1 MKKIPAVCLALTMLF
16 TTACG
21 VQQTPVT
28 GTATPTP
35 EPGTPEAAGFDVLT
49 PVEGTDYT
57 LSEHEITGAY
67 SYIDYSP
74 IMKCLDE
81 QAMKSGSHYVAYTV
95 SNGELTELERHTFS
109 QDYEFDGT
117 VRHLEFEWCEY
128 GEGVAITYLN
138 PYVATNNGFD
148 IYNNEFYSTSP
159 ERFMICFQRSDG
171 TFYPVTANLYTGEI
185 SDVLAGVAPEH
196 ICSADMSPDGKSMV
210 LGCRESTDAP
220 IIRWYYEPETGKL
233 TDITG
238 ITPEGPGAYCRPVG
252 DGIIGFF
259 SSEIPENAY
268 YELNRLWRT
277 DVNTGESEL
286 LCVSGADPHVE
297 FCYDRTFNRYMLVS
311 QDGTLVSIDIATGI
325 STPVSDASPYQ
336 VRYSPD
342 STKALLMFYDGTTV
356 TGLSVVEFEA
366 QTLSEYPV
374 PEDFAVS
381 ADNYSYPG
389 ISWLGSGVF
398 ALDNGADGTNDSL
411 RLWAYE
417 LQTPSEGN
425 PDKVWV
431 YPESS
436 AYSNAELGIS
446 IDFPESWVGHLAL
459 LENYGAEPSV
469 TVCCRELLEAESV
482 PEYSIIFAVL
492 SADRNNSAA
501 LRRFDDPECF
511 TLLGERGDLV
521 YYYSNAYGR
530 IKGAELWYKDV
541 WAANEPLLT
550 DMAEQFDTL
559 MSNVEILSAVP
570 SVDAADYGFTQIG
583 LELPDFASLELEAL
597 GAYYLNSDGAYS
609 EGAIDELTRR
619 FVSEPDAVLD
629 YLLALGST
637 PAPHSPGETA
647 AEHIATAL
655 ALHASWD
662 GGELGKSFPA
672 ALASVSARA
681 DTQKLVAL
689 MEDAQASVQS
699 GFLAG

>member
-28 GTATPTP
+28 GTATPAP
-35 EPGTPEAAGFDVLT
+35 EPSTPEAAGFDVLT
-49 PVEGTDYT
+49 PVEGEDYT
-57 LSEHEITGAY
+57 LSEHEITDAY
-67 SYIDYSP
+67 TLITEG
-74 IMKCLDE
+74 IVMKCLDE
-81 QAMKSGSHYVAYTV
+81 QAMNRGTHYAAYTV
-95 SNGELTELERHTFS
+95 ENGELVELERHTIS
-109 QDYEFDGT
+109 RDYELNGVTYPLD
-117 VRHLEFEWCEY
+117 FEWCMND
-128 GEGVAITYLN
+128 GQLIL
-138 PYVATNNGFD
+138 PYVGAKCYP
-148 IYNNEFYSTSP
+148 ILKYRYRAAP
-159 ERFMICFQRSDG
+159 EREFVMLTHNDINSRYPVMLNLLTGEVTDVLSGIELDNIQTVEVSPSGNHLLLMCSSEVGYEDATVWHYDIAEKSLNDITDISPHKSGG
-171 TFYPVTANLYTGEI
+171 TFV
-185 SDVLAGVAPEH
+185 SDNI
-196 ICSADMSPDGKSMV
+196 ICT
-210 LGCRESTDAP
+210 CE
-220 IIRWYYEPETGKL
+220 
-233 TDITG
+233 
-238 ITPEGPGAYCRPVG
+238 
-252 DGIIGFF
+252 DGIIRRCDLETGELEELYNANT
-259 SSEIPENAY
+259 SGENAQM
-268 YELNRLWRT
+268 LGSSMT
-277 DVNTGESEL
+277 AG
-286 LCVSGADPHVE
+286 
-297 FCYDRTFNRYMLVS
+297 RYVLF
-311 QDGTLVSIDIATGI
+311 
-325 STPVSDASPYQ
+325 
-336 VRYSPD
+336 YSPGRLFAVD
-342 STKALLMFYDGTTV
+342 VIDGAVLDIGAVQSEPYSVTYSIFDDKALLMFYDGTTV
-356 TGLSVVEFEA
+356 TGLSVVDFEA
-366 QTLSEYPV
+366 QTVAEYPV

-381 ADNYSYPG
+381 GSYPG
-389 ISWLGSGVF
+389 ISWLGSETF
-398 ALDNGADGTNDSL
+398 SLDNGADGTDDPL

-417 LQTPSEGN
+417 LQAPSEES
-425 PDKVWV
+425 PDEVWV

-541 WAANEPLLT
+541 WDANKPLLT

-570 SVDAADYGFTQIG
+570 SVDAADYGFNQIG
-583 LELPDFASLELEAL
+583 PELPDFASLGLEAL

-629 YLLALGST
+629 YLLALGRT
-637 PAPHSPGETA
+637 PAPRSPGETA

-655 ALHASWD
+655 ALHAAWD
-662 GGELGKSFPA
+662 SGELSEGFPA

-699 GFLAG
+699 GFQAG

>member
-1 MKKIPAVCLALTMLF
+1 MKRFYTITCLIICMVMLF
-16 TTACG
+16 ALTACG
-21 VQQTPVT
+21 VTTTPVT
-28 GTATPTP
+28 ETTAPTP

-49 PVEGTDYT
+49 PVEGEDYT
-57 LSEHEITGAY
+57 LSEHEISGAY
-67 SYIDYSP
+67 TLITEG
-74 IMKCLDE
+74 IVMKCLDE
-81 QAMKSGSHYVAYTV
+81 QAMNRGTHYAAYTV
-95 SNGELTELERHTFS
+95 ENGELVELERHTVS
-109 QDYEFDGT
+109 QDYELNGVTYPLD
-117 VRHLEFEWCEY
+117 FEWCM
-128 GEGVAITYLN
+128 N
-138 PYVATNNGFD
+138 
-148 IYNNEFYSTSP
+148 
-159 ERFMICFQRSDG
+159 DG
-171 TFYPVTANLYTGEI
+171 KLILPYTGENYPI
-185 SDVLAGVAPEH
+185 AEYRYRAAPERVFVPLYRKDINSLYPVMLNLLTGEVTDVLSGVELENIQNINVSPSGNH
-196 ICSADMSPDGKSMV
+196 LLLMCSS
-210 LGCRESTDAP
+210 DALCEDVTVWHYD
-220 IIRWYYEPETGKL
+220 IAEKTL
-233 TDITG
+233 TDITDISPHKTG
-238 ITPEGPGAYCRPVG
+238 GTFVSDNIICVCE
-252 DGIIGFF
+252 DGIIRRCNL
-259 SSEIPENAY
+259 E
-268 YELNRLWRT
+268 
-277 DVNTGESEL
+277 TGELEEL
-286 LCVSGADPHVE
+286 YNANTSGENVRMFDSSMTAG
-297 FCYDRTFNRYMLVS
+297 RYVLF
-311 QDGTLVSIDIATGI
+311 
-325 STPVSDASPYQ
+325 
-336 VRYSPD
+336 YSPGRLFAVD
-342 STKALLMFYDGTTV
+342 VIDGAVLDIGAVQSEPYSVCYSIYEDKALLMFYDGTTV
-356 TGLSVVEFEA
+356 TGLSVVDFEA

-374 PEDFAVS
+374 PKDFAVS
-381 ADNYSYPG
+381 GSYPG
-389 ISWLGSGVF
+389 ISWLSSGVF
-398 ALDNGADGTNDSL
+398 ALDNGADGTDDPL

-417 LQTPSEGN
+417 LQTPSGES
-425 PDKVWV
+425 PDEVWV

-469 TVCCRELLEAESV
+469 TVCCRELLEVESV

-541 WAANEPLLT
+541 WDANKPLLT

-583 LELPDFASLELEAL
+583 PDLPDFASLELEAL

-629 YLLALGST
+629 YLLALGNT

-662 GGELGKSFPA
+662 GGELGEGFPA
-672 ALASVSARA
+672 ALASVSTRA
-681 DTQKLVAL
+681 DAQKLVSL
-689 MEDAQASVQS
+689 MADTQASVQS
-699 GFLAG
+699 GFQAG

>member
-1 MKKIPAVCLALTMLF
+1 MKKIPAVFLALTMLF

-67 SYIDYSP
+67 TLITEG
-74 IMKCLDE
+74 IVMKCLDE
-81 QAMKSGSHYVAYTV
+81 QAMNRGTHYAAYTV
-95 SNGELTELERHTFS
+95 ENGELVELERHTVS
-109 QDYEFDGT
+109 QDYELNGVTYPLD
-117 VRHLEFEWCEY
+117 FEWCM
-128 GEGVAITYLN
+128 N
-138 PYVATNNGFD
+138 
-148 IYNNEFYSTSP
+148 
-159 ERFMICFQRSDG
+159 DG
-171 TFYPVTANLYTGEI
+171 KLILPYTGENYPI
-185 SDVLAGVAPEH
+185 AEYRYRAAPERVFVPLYRKDINSLYPVMLNLLTGEVTDVLSGVELENIQNINVSPSGNH
-196 ICSADMSPDGKSMV
+196 LLLMCSS
-210 LGCRESTDAP
+210 DALCEDVTVWHYD
-220 IIRWYYEPETGKL
+220 IAEKTL
-233 TDITG
+233 TDITDISPHKTG
-238 ITPEGPGAYCRPVG
+238 GTFVSDNIICVCE
-252 DGIIGFF
+252 DGIIRRCNL
-259 SSEIPENAY
+259 E
-268 YELNRLWRT
+268 
-277 DVNTGESEL
+277 TGELEEL
-286 LCVSGADPHVE
+286 YNANTSGENVRMFDSSMTAG
-297 FCYDRTFNRYMLVS
+297 RYVLF
-311 QDGTLVSIDIATGI
+311 
-325 STPVSDASPYQ
+325 
-336 VRYSPD
+336 YSPGRLFAVD
-342 STKALLMFYDGTTV
+342 VIDGAVLDIGAVQSEPYSVCYSIYEDKALLMFYDGETV
-356 TGLSVVEFEA
+356 TGLSVVDFEA
-366 QTLSEYPV
+366 QTVAEYPV
-374 PEDFAVS
+374 PENFAAS
-381 ADNYSYPG
+381 GSYPG
-389 ISWLGSGVF
+389 INWLSSETF
-398 ALDNGADGTNDSL
+398 SLDNGANGVDDPL

-417 LQTPSEGN
+417 LQAPSEGN
-425 PDKVWV
+425 PDEVWV

-511 TLLGERGDLV
+511 TFLGERGDLV

-530 IKGAELWYKDV
+530 IKGAEIWYKDV
-541 WAANEPLLT
+541 WEANEPLLT

-583 LELPDFASLELEAL
+583 PELPDFASLGLEAL

-609 EGAIDELTRR
+609 EGAIDELMRR
-619 FVSEPDAVLD
+619 FVSDPDGVLS

-637 PAPHSPGETA
+637 PAPHFPDETA
-647 AEHIATAL
+647 AEHIATAI
-655 ALHASWD
+655 ALHAAWD
-662 GGELGKSFPA
+662 GGELGEDFPA

-699 GFLAG
+699 GFQAG

>member
-1 MKKIPAVCLALTMLF
+1 MKKVPAVFLALTMLF
-16 TTACG
+16 TAACG

-49 PVEGTDYT
+49 PVEGEDYT
-57 LSEHEITGAY
+57 LSEHEISDAH
-67 SYIDYSP
+67 SYIYYSP

-81 QAMKSGSHYVAYTV
+81 YAMNSGSTYAAYTV
-95 SNGELTELERHTFS
+95 SNGELIELERHTFS

-117 VRHLEFEWCEY
+117 VRHIEFEWCEY

-138 PYVATNNGFD
+138 PYVATNSGFD

-171 TFYPVTANLYTGEI
+171 TFYPVIANLYTGEI

-196 ICSADMSPDGKSMV
+196 ICFADMSPDGKSMV
-210 LGCRESTDAP
+210 LGCRESTDVP
-220 IIRWYYEPETGKL
+220 IICWYYELETGKL
-233 TDITG
+233 TDITD
-238 ITPEGPGAYCRPVG
+238 ITPKGPDAYCKPVG

-259 SSEIPENAY
+259 SREIPGNAY
-268 YELNRLWRT
+268 YELNSLWRT
-277 DVNTGESEL
+277 DVSAGESEL

-325 STPVSDASPYQ
+325 STPISDASPYQ

-356 TGLSVVEFEA
+356 TGLSVVDFEA

-374 PEDFAVS
+374 PENFAAS
-381 ADNYSYPG
+381 GSYPG
-389 ISWLGSGVF
+389 INWLSSETF
-398 ALDNGADGTNDSL
+398 SLDNGANGVDDPL

-417 LQTPSEGN
+417 LQAPSEGN
-425 PDKVWV
+425 PDEVWV

-541 WAANEPLLT
+541 WEANEPLLT

-583 LELPDFASLELEAL
+583 SELPDFASLGLEAL

-609 EGAIDELTRR
+609 EGAIDELVRR
-619 FVSEPDAVLD
+619 FVSDPDGVLS

-637 PAPHSPGETA
+637 PAPHFPDETA
-647 AEHIATAL
+647 AEHIATAI
-655 ALHASWD
+655 ALHAAWD
-662 GGELGKSFPA
+662 GGELGEDFPA

-699 GFLAG
+699 GFQAG

>member
-1 MKKIPAVCLALTMLF
+1 MKKIPAVFLALTMLF

-49 PVEGTDYT
+49 PDEGEDYT
-57 LSEHEITGAY
+57 LSEHEISDAY
-67 SYIDYSP
+67 TLITEG
-74 IMKCLDE
+74 IVMKCIDD
-81 QAMKSGSHYVAYTV
+81 QAMNRGTHYAAYTV
-95 SNGELTELERHTFS
+95 ENGELVELERHTVS
-109 QDYEFDGT
+109 QDYELNGVTYPLD
-117 VRHLEFEWCEY
+117 FEWCM
-128 GEGVAITYLN
+128 N
-138 PYVATNNGFD
+138 
-148 IYNNEFYSTSP
+148 
-159 ERFMICFQRSDG
+159 DG
-171 TFYPVTANLYTGEI
+171 KLILPYTGENYPI
-185 SDVLAGVAPEH
+185 AEYRYRAAPERVFVPLYRKDINSLYPVMLNLLTGEVTDVLSGVELENIQNINVSPSGNH
-196 ICSADMSPDGKSMV
+196 LLLMCSS
-210 LGCRESTDAP
+210 DALCEDVTVWHYD
-220 IIRWYYEPETGKL
+220 IAEKTL
-233 TDITG
+233 TDITDISPHKTG
-238 ITPEGPGAYCRPVG
+238 GTFVSDNIICVCE
-252 DGIIGFF
+252 DGIIRRCNL
-259 SSEIPENAY
+259 E
-268 YELNRLWRT
+268 
-277 DVNTGESEL
+277 TGELEEL
-286 LCVSGADPHVE
+286 YNANTSGENVRMFDSSMTAG
-297 FCYDRTFNRYMLVS
+297 RYVLF
-311 QDGTLVSIDIATGI
+311 
-325 STPVSDASPYQ
+325 
-336 VRYSPD
+336 YSPGRLFAVD
-342 STKALLMFYDGTTV
+342 VIDGAVLDIGAVQSEPYSVCYSIYEDKALLMFYDGTTV
-356 TGLSVVEFEA
+356 TGLSVVDFEA

-374 PEDFAVS
+374 PENFAAS
-381 ADNYSYPG
+381 GSYPG
-389 ISWLGSGVF
+389 INWLSSETF
-398 ALDNGADGTNDSL
+398 SLDNGANGVDDPL

-417 LQTPSEGN
+417 LQAPSEGN
-425 PDKVWV
+425 PDEVWV

-501 LRRFDDPECF
+501 LRRFDDPESF

-521 YYYSNAYGR
+521 YYYSNANGR

-541 WAANEPLLT
+541 WEANEPLLT

-583 LELPDFASLELEAL
+583 SDLPDFASLELEAL
-597 GAYYLNSDGAYS
+597 GAYYLNSDGAHS

-629 YLLALGST
+629 YLLALGRT
-637 PAPHSPGETA
+637 PAPHFPEESA

-655 ALHASWD
+655 ALYAAWD
-662 GGELGKSFPA
+662 GGELGESFPA

-689 MEDAQASVQS
+689 MEDAQASVQI
-699 GFLAG
+699 GFQAG

>member
-1 MKKIPAVCLALTMLF
+1 MKKMPAVCLALTMLF

-35 EPGTPEAAGFDVLT
+35 EPGTHEAAGFDVLT
-49 PVEGTDYT
+49 PDEGEDYT

-67 SYIDYSP
+67 TLITEG
-74 IMKCLDE
+74 IVMKCLDE
-81 QAMKSGSHYVAYTV
+81 QAMNRGTHYAAYTV
-95 SNGELTELERHTFS
+95 ENGELVELERHTVS
-109 QDYEFDGT
+109 QDYELNGVT
-117 VRHLEFEWCEY
+117 YPLGFEWCM
-128 GEGVAITYLN
+128 N
-138 PYVATNNGFD
+138 
-148 IYNNEFYSTSP
+148 
-159 ERFMICFQRSDG
+159 DG
-171 TFYPVTANLYTGEI
+171 QLILPYTGENYPI
-185 SDVLAGVAPEH
+185 AEYRYRAAPERVFVPLYRKDINSLYPVMLNLLTGEVTDVLSGVELENIQNINVSPSGNH
-196 ICSADMSPDGKSMV
+196 LLLMCSS
-210 LGCRESTDAP
+210 DALCEDVTVWHYD
-220 IIRWYYEPETGKL
+220 IAEKML
-233 TDITG
+233 TDITDISPHKMG
-238 ITPEGPGAYCRPVG
+238 GTFVSDNIICVCE
-252 DGIIGFF
+252 DGIIRRCNL
-259 SSEIPENAY
+259 E
-268 YELNRLWRT
+268 
-277 DVNTGESEL
+277 TGELEEL
-286 LCVSGADPHVE
+286 YNANTSGENVRMFDSSMTAG
-297 FCYDRTFNRYMLVS
+297 RYVLF
-311 QDGTLVSIDIATGI
+311 
-325 STPVSDASPYQ
+325 
-336 VRYSPD
+336 YSPGRLFAVD
-342 STKALLMFYDGTTV
+342 VIDGAVLDIGAVQSEPYSVCYSIYEDKALLMFYDGTTV
-356 TGLSVVEFEA
+356 TGLSVVDFEA

-381 ADNYSYPG
+381 AGNYSYPG

-398 ALDNGADGTNDSL
+398 ALDNGADGTDDPL

-417 LQTPSEGN
+417 LQAPSGES
-425 PDKVWV
+425 PDEVWV

-511 TLLGERGDLV
+511 TLLGERGGLV
-521 YYYSNAYGR
+521 YYYSNANGR
-530 IKGAELWYKDV
+530 IKGAEIWYKDV
-541 WAANEPLLT
+541 WEANEPLLT

-583 LELPDFASLELEAL
+583 PELPDFASLGLEAL

-609 EGAIDELTRR
+609 EGAIDELMRR
-619 FVSEPDAVLD
+619 FVSDPDGVLS

-637 PAPHSPGETA
+637 PAPHFPNETA
-647 AEHIATAL
+647 AEHIATAI
-655 ALHASWD
+655 ALHAAWD
-662 GGELGKSFPA
+662 GGELGEDFPA

-699 GFLAG
+699 GFQAG

>member
-1 MKKIPAVCLALTMLF
+1 MKKIPAVFLALTMLF

-35 EPGTPEAAGFDVLT
+35 APGTPEAAGFDVLT
-49 PVEGTDYT
+49 PVEGEDYT
-57 LSEHEITGAY
+57 LSEHEISDAY
-67 SYIDYSP
+67 TLITEG
-74 IMKCLDE
+74 IVMKCLDE
-81 QAMKSGSHYVAYTV
+81 QAMNRGTHYAAYTV
-95 SNGELTELERHTFS
+95 ENGELVELERHTVS
-109 QDYEFDGT
+109 QDYELNGVTYPLD
-117 VRHLEFEWCEY
+117 FEWCM
-128 GEGVAITYLN
+128 N
-138 PYVATNNGFD
+138 
-148 IYNNEFYSTSP
+148 
-159 ERFMICFQRSDG
+159 DG
-171 TFYPVTANLYTGEI
+171 KLILPYTGENYPI
-185 SDVLAGVAPEH
+185 AEYRYRAAPERVFVPLYRKDINSLYPVMLNLLTGEVTDVLSGVELENIQNINVSPSGNH
-196 ICSADMSPDGKSMV
+196 LLLMCSS
-210 LGCRESTDAP
+210 DALCEDVTVWHYD
-220 IIRWYYEPETGKL
+220 IAEKTL
-233 TDITG
+233 TDITDISPHKMG
-238 ITPEGPGAYCRPVG
+238 GTFVSDNIICVCE
-252 DGIIGFF
+252 DGIIRRCNL
-259 SSEIPENAY
+259 E
-268 YELNRLWRT
+268 
-277 DVNTGESEL
+277 TGELEEL
-286 LCVSGADPHVE
+286 YNANTSGENVRMFGSSMTAG
-297 FCYDRTFNRYMLVS
+297 RYVLF
-311 QDGTLVSIDIATGI
+311 
-325 STPVSDASPYQ
+325 
-336 VRYSPD
+336 YSPGRLFAVD
-342 STKALLMFYDGTTV
+342 VIDGAVLDIGAVQSEPYSVCYSIYEDKALLMFYDGTTV
-356 TGLSVVEFEA
+356 TGLSVVDFEA

-381 ADNYSYPG
+381 AGNYSYPG

-398 ALDNGADGTNDSL
+398 ALDNGADGTDDPL

-417 LQTPSEGN
+417 LQTPSGES
-425 PDKVWV
+425 PDEVLV

-436 AYSNAELGIS
+436 AYSNVELGIS

-459 LENYGAEPSV
+459 LESYGAEPSV

-511 TLLGERGDLV
+511 TFLGERGDLV

-541 WAANEPLLT
+541 WEANEPLLT

-583 LELPDFASLELEAL
+583 SELPDFASLGLEAL

-619 FVSEPDAVLD
+619 FVSDPDGVLD

-637 PAPHSPGETA
+637 PAPHFPDETA

-655 ALHASWD
+655 ALHAAWD
-662 GGELGKSFPA
+662 SGELSEGFPA

-699 GFLAG
+699 GFQAG

>member
-57 LSEHEITGAY
+57 LSEHEISGAY
-67 SYIDYSP
+67 TLITEG
-74 IMKCLDE
+74 IVMKCLDE
-81 QAMKSGSHYVAYTV
+81 QAMNRGTHYAAYTV
-95 SNGELTELERHTFS
+95 ENGELVELERHTVS
-109 QDYEFDGT
+109 QDYELNGVTYPLD
-117 VRHLEFEWCEY
+117 FEWCMNDRQL
-128 GEGVAITYLN
+128 IL
-138 PYVATNNGFD
+138 P
-148 IYNNEFYSTSP
+148 
-159 ERFMICFQRSDG
+159 
-171 TFYPVTANLYTGEI
+171 YTGENYCPI
-185 SDVLAGVAPEH
+185 AEYRYRAAPERVFVPLYRKDINSLYPVMLNLLTGEVTDVLSGVELENIQNINVSPSGNH
-196 ICSADMSPDGKSMV
+196 LLLMCSS
-210 LGCRESTDAP
+210 DALCEDVTVWHYD
-220 IIRWYYEPETGKL
+220 IAEKTL
-233 TDITG
+233 TDITDISPHKMG
-238 ITPEGPGAYCRPVG
+238 GTFVSDNIICACE
-252 DGIIGFF
+252 DGIIRRCNL
-259 SSEIPENAY
+259 E
-268 YELNRLWRT
+268 
-277 DVNTGESEL
+277 TGELEEL
-286 LCVSGADPHVE
+286 YNANTSGENVRMFGSSMTAG
-297 FCYDRTFNRYMLVS
+297 RYVLF
-311 QDGTLVSIDIATGI
+311 
-325 STPVSDASPYQ
+325 
-336 VRYSPD
+336 YSPGRLFAVD
-342 STKALLMFYDGTTV
+342 VIDGDVLDIGAVQSEPYSVCYSIYEDKALLMFYDGTTV
-356 TGLSVVEFEA
+356 TGLSVVDFEA

-381 ADNYSYPG
+381 AGNYSYPG

-398 ALDNGADGTNDSL
+398 ALDNGADGTDDPL

-417 LQTPSEGN
+417 LQTPSGES
-425 PDKVWV
+425 PDEVLV

-469 TVCCRELLEAESV
+469 TVCCRELLEAEGV

-521 YYYSNAYGR
+521 YYYSNANGR

-541 WAANEPLLT
+541 WEANKPLLT
-550 DMAEQFDTL
+550 DMAEQYGTL
-559 MSNVEILSAVP
+559 MNNVEILSAAP

-583 LELPDFASLELEAL
+583 PDLPDFASLELEAL

-637 PAPHSPGETA
+637 PAPHFPEESA
-647 AEHIATAL
+647 AGYIAAAV
-655 ALHASWD
+655 ALHAAYD
-662 GGELGKSFPA
+662 GGELGEGFPA

-699 GFLAG
+699 GFQAG

>member
-1 MKKIPAVCLALTMLF
+1 MKKIPAVFLALTMLF

-49 PVEGTDYT
+49 PDEGEDYT
-57 LSEHEITGAY
+57 LSEHEISDAY
-67 SYIDYSP
+67 TLITEG
-74 IMKCLDE
+74 IVMKCLDE
-81 QAMKSGSHYVAYTV
+81 QAMNRGTHYAAYTV
-95 SNGELTELERHTFS
+95 ENGELVELERHTVS
-109 QDYEFDGT
+109 RDYELNGVTYPLD
-117 VRHLEFEWCEY
+117 FEWCMNDRQL
-128 GEGVAITYLN
+128 IL
-138 PYVATNNGFD
+138 P
-148 IYNNEFYSTSP
+148 
-159 ERFMICFQRSDG
+159 
-171 TFYPVTANLYTGEI
+171 YTGENYYPI
-185 SDVLAGVAPEH
+185 AEYRYRAAPERVFVPLYRKDINSLYPVMLNLLTGEVTDVLSGVELENIQNINVSPSGNH
-196 ICSADMSPDGKSMV
+196 LLLMCSS
-210 LGCRESTDAP
+210 DALCEDVTVWHYD
-220 IIRWYYEPETGKL
+220 IAEKTL
-233 TDITG
+233 TDITDISPHKMSG
-238 ITPEGPGAYCRPVG
+238 TFVSDNIICICE
-252 DGIIGFF
+252 DGIIRRCNL
-259 SSEIPENAY
+259 E
-268 YELNRLWRT
+268 
-277 DVNTGESEL
+277 TGELEEL
-286 LCVSGADPHVE
+286 YNANASGENVRMFGSSMTAG
-297 FCYDRTFNRYMLVS
+297 RYVLF
-311 QDGTLVSIDIATGI
+311 
-325 STPVSDASPYQ
+325 
-336 VRYSPD
+336 YSPGRLFAVD
-342 STKALLMFYDGTTV
+342 VIDGDVLDIGAVQSEPYSVCYSIYDDKALLMFYDGTTV
-356 TGLSVVEFEA
+356 TGLSVVDFEA
-366 QTLSEYPV
+366 QTVAEYPV
-374 PEDFAVS
+374 PENFAAS
-381 ADNYSYPG
+381 GSYPG
-389 ISWLGSGVF
+389 INWLSSEIF
-398 ALDNGADGTNDSL
+398 SLDNGANGVDDPL

-417 LQTPSEGN
+417 LQAPSEGN
-425 PDKVWV
+425 PDEVWV

-511 TLLGERGDLV
+511 TFLGERGDLV

-541 WAANEPLLT
+541 WDANKPLLT
-550 DMAEQFDTL
+550 DMAEQYGTL
-559 MSNVEILSAVP
+559 MNNVEILSAAP

-583 LELPDFASLELEAL
+583 PDLPDFASLELEAL

-619 FVSEPDAVLD
+619 FVSEPDGFLD
-629 YLLALGST
+629 YLLALGRT

-662 GGELGKSFPA
+662 GGELGESFPA

>member
-57 LSEHEITGAY
+57 LSEHEISGAY
-67 SYIDYSP
+67 TLITEG
-74 IMKCLDE
+74 IVMKCLDE
-81 QAMKSGSHYVAYTV
+81 QAMNRGTHYAAYTV
-95 SNGELTELERHTFS
+95 ENGELVELERHTVS
-109 QDYEFDGT
+109 QDYELNGVTYPLD
-117 VRHLEFEWCEY
+117 FEWCMNDRQL
-128 GEGVAITYLN
+128 IL
-138 PYVATNNGFD
+138 P
-148 IYNNEFYSTSP
+148 
-159 ERFMICFQRSDG
+159 
-171 TFYPVTANLYTGEI
+171 YTGENYCPI
-185 SDVLAGVAPEH
+185 AEYRYRAAPERVFVPLYRKDINSLYPVMLNLLTGEVTDVLSGVELENIHNINVSPSGNH
-196 ICSADMSPDGKSMV
+196 LLLMCSS
-210 LGCRESTDAP
+210 DALCEDVTVWHYD
-220 IIRWYYEPETGKL
+220 IAEKTL
-233 TDITG
+233 TDITDISPHKIG
-238 ITPEGPGAYCRPVG
+238 GTFVSDNIICVCE
-252 DGIIGFF
+252 DGIIRRCNL
-259 SSEIPENAY
+259 E
-268 YELNRLWRT
+268 
-277 DVNTGESEL
+277 TGELEEL
-286 LCVSGADPHVE
+286 YNANTSGENVRMFGSSMTAG
-297 FCYDRTFNRYMLVS
+297 RYVLF
-311 QDGTLVSIDIATGI
+311 
-325 STPVSDASPYQ
+325 
-336 VRYSPD
+336 YSPGRLFAVD
-342 STKALLMFYDGTTV
+342 VIDGAVLDIGAVQSEPYSVCYSIYEDKALLMFYDGTTV
-356 TGLSVVEFEA
+356 TGLSVVDFEA

-381 ADNYSYPG
+381 AGNYSYPG

-398 ALDNGADGTNDSL
+398 ALDNGADGTDDPL

-417 LQTPSEGN
+417 LQTPSGES
-425 PDKVWV
+425 PDEIWV

-521 YYYSNAYGR
+521 YYYSNANGR

-541 WAANEPLLT
+541 WEANKPLLT
-550 DMAEQFDTL
+550 DMAEQYGTL
-559 MSNVEILSAVP
+559 MNNVEILSAAP

-583 LELPDFASLELEAL
+583 PDQPDFASLELEAL

-629 YLLALGST
+629 YLLALGNT

-655 ALHASWD
+655 ALHAAWD
-662 GGELGKSFPA
+662 SGELGEGLPA

-699 GFLAG
+699 GFQAG

>member
-49 PVEGTDYT
+49 PVEGEDYT
-57 LSEHEITGAY
+57 LSEHEISGAY
-67 SYIDYSP
+67 TLITEG
-74 IMKCLDE
+74 IVMKCLDE
-81 QAMKSGSHYVAYTV
+81 QAMNRGTHYAAYTV
-95 SNGELTELERHTFS
+95 ENGELVELERHTVS
-109 QDYEFDGT
+109 QDYELNGVTYPLD
-117 VRHLEFEWCEY
+117 FEWCM
-128 GEGVAITYLN
+128 N
-138 PYVATNNGFD
+138 
-148 IYNNEFYSTSP
+148 
-159 ERFMICFQRSDG
+159 DG
-171 TFYPVTANLYTGEI
+171 KLILPYTGENYPI
-185 SDVLAGVAPEH
+185 AEYRYRAAPERVFVPLYRKDINSLYPVMLNLLTGEVTDVLSGVELENIQNINVSPSGNH
-196 ICSADMSPDGKSMV
+196 LLLMCSS
-210 LGCRESTDAP
+210 DALCEDVTVWHYD
-220 IIRWYYEPETGKL
+220 IAEKTL
-233 TDITG
+233 TDITDISPHKTG
-238 ITPEGPGAYCRPVG
+238 GTFVSDNIICVCE
-252 DGIIGFF
+252 DGIIRRCNL
-259 SSEIPENAY
+259 E
-268 YELNRLWRT
+268 
-277 DVNTGESEL
+277 TGELEEL
-286 LCVSGADPHVE
+286 YNANTSGENVRMFDSSMTAG
-297 FCYDRTFNRYMLVS
+297 RYVLF
-311 QDGTLVSIDIATGI
+311 
-325 STPVSDASPYQ
+325 
-336 VRYSPD
+336 YSPGRLFAVD
-342 STKALLMFYDGTTV
+342 VIDGAVLDIGAVQSEPYSVCYSIYEDKALLMFYDGTTV
-356 TGLSVVEFEA
+356 TGLSVVDFEA

-374 PEDFAVS
+374 PKDFAVS
-381 ADNYSYPG
+381 GSYPG
-389 ISWLGSGVF
+389 ISWLSSGVF
-398 ALDNGADGTNDSL
+398 ALDNGADGTDDPL

-417 LQTPSEGN
+417 LQTPSGES
-425 PDKVWV
+425 PDEVWV

-469 TVCCRELLEAESV
+469 TVCCRELLEVESV

-541 WAANEPLLT
+541 WDANKPLLT

-583 LELPDFASLELEAL
+583 PDLPDFASLELEAL

-629 YLLALGST
+629 YLLALGNT

>member
-49 PVEGTDYT
+49 PVEGEDYT
-57 LSEHEITGAY
+57 LSEHEISDAY
-67 SYIDYSP
+67 TLITEG
-74 IMKCLDE
+74 IVMKCLDE
-81 QAMKSGSHYVAYTV
+81 QAMNRGTHYAAYTV
-95 SNGELTELERHTFS
+95 ENGQLVELERHTVS
-109 QDYEFDGT
+109 QNYELNGVAYPLD
-117 VRHLEFEWCEY
+117 FEWCMND
-128 GEGVAITYLN
+128 GQLIL
-138 PYVATNNGFD
+138 PYVGAECYP
-148 IYNNEFYSTSP
+148 ILKYRYRAAP
-159 ERFMICFQRSDG
+159 EREFVMLTRNDINSRYPVMLNLLTGEVTDVLSGIELDNIQTVEVSPSGNHLLLMCSSEVGYEDATVWHYDIAEKSLNDITDISPHKSGG
-171 TFYPVTANLYTGEI
+171 TFV
-185 SDVLAGVAPEH
+185 SDNI
-196 ICSADMSPDGKSMV
+196 ICT
-210 LGCRESTDAP
+210 CE
-220 IIRWYYEPETGKL
+220 
-233 TDITG
+233 
-238 ITPEGPGAYCRPVG
+238 
-252 DGIIGFF
+252 DGIIRRCDLETGELEELYNANT
-259 SSEIPENAY
+259 SGENAQM
-268 YELNRLWRT
+268 LGSSMT
-277 DVNTGESEL
+277 AG
-286 LCVSGADPHVE
+286 
-297 FCYDRTFNRYMLVS
+297 RYVLF
-311 QDGTLVSIDIATGI
+311 
-325 STPVSDASPYQ
+325 
-336 VRYSPD
+336 YSPGRLFAVD
-342 STKALLMFYDGTTV
+342 VIDGAVLDIGAVQSEPYSVTYSIFDDKALLMFYDGTTV
-356 TGLSVVEFEA
+356 TGLSVVDFEA
-366 QTLSEYPV
+366 QTVAEYPV
-374 PEDFAVS
+374 PENFAAS
-381 ADNYSYPG
+381 GSYPG
-389 ISWLGSGVF
+389 INWLSSEIF
-398 ALDNGADGTNDSL
+398 SLDNGANGVDDPL

-417 LQTPSEGN
+417 LQAPSEGN
-425 PDKVWV
+425 PDEVWV

-482 PEYSIIFAVL
+482 PEYSIIFSVL

-511 TLLGERGDLV
+511 TFLGERGDLV

-541 WAANEPLLT
+541 WDANKPLLT

-583 LELPDFASLELEAL
+583 SELPDFASLGLEAL

-619 FVSEPDAVLD
+619 FVSEPDGFLD

-637 PAPHSPGETA
+637 PAPHFPDETA

-655 ALHASWD
+655 ALHAAWD
-662 GGELGKSFPA
+662 SGELSEGFPA

-699 GFLAG
+699 GFQAG

>member
-57 LSEHEITGAY
+57 LSEHEISDAY
-67 SYIDYSP
+67 TLITEG
-74 IMKCLDE
+74 IVMKCLDV
-81 QAMKSGSHYVAYTV
+81 QAMNRGTHYAAYTV
-95 SNGELTELERHTFS
+95 ENGELVELERHTVS
-109 QDYEFDGT
+109 QDYELNGVT
-117 VRHLEFEWCEY
+117 YPLGFEWCM
-128 GEGVAITYLN
+128 N
-138 PYVATNNGFD
+138 
-148 IYNNEFYSTSP
+148 
-159 ERFMICFQRSDG
+159 DG
-171 TFYPVTANLYTGEI
+171 QLILPYTGENYPI
-185 SDVLAGVAPEH
+185 AEYRYRAAPERVFVPLYRKDINSLYPVMLNLLTGEVTDVLSGVELENIQNINVSPSGNH
-196 ICSADMSPDGKSMV
+196 LLLMCSS
-210 LGCRESTDAP
+210 DALCEDVTVWHYD
-220 IIRWYYEPETGKL
+220 IAEKTL
-233 TDITG
+233 TDITDISPHKMG
-238 ITPEGPGAYCRPVG
+238 GTFVSDNIICVCE
-252 DGIIGFF
+252 DGIIRRCNL
-259 SSEIPENAY
+259 E
-268 YELNRLWRT
+268 
-277 DVNTGESEL
+277 TGELEEL
-286 LCVSGADPHVE
+286 YNANTSGENVRMFGSSMTAG
-297 FCYDRTFNRYMLVS
+297 RYVLF
-311 QDGTLVSIDIATGI
+311 
-325 STPVSDASPYQ
+325 
-336 VRYSPD
+336 YSPGRLFAVD
-342 STKALLMFYDGTTV
+342 VIDGAVLDIGAVQSEPYSVCYSIYEDKALLMFYDGTTV
-356 TGLSVVEFEA
+356 TGLSVVDFEA

-381 ADNYSYPG
+381 AGNYSYPG

-398 ALDNGADGTNDSL
+398 ALDNGADGTDDPL

-417 LQTPSEGN
+417 LQTPSGES
-425 PDKVWV
+425 PDEVLV

-501 LRRFDDPECF
+501 LRRFDDPESF

-521 YYYSNAYGR
+521 YYYSNANGR

-541 WAANEPLLT
+541 WEANEPLLT

-570 SVDAADYGFTQIG
+570 SVDAADYGFNQIG
-583 LELPDFASLELEAL
+583 PELPDFASLGLEAL

-629 YLLALGST
+629 YLLALGNT
-637 PAPHSPGETA
+637 PAPRSPDETA

-655 ALHASWD
+655 ALHAAWD
-662 GGELGKSFPA
+662 SGELSEGFPA
-672 ALASVSARA
+672 ALASVSARS

-699 GFLAG
+699 GFQAG

>member
-35 EPGTPEAAGFDVLT
+35 EPGTTEAAGFDVLT
-49 PVEGTDYT
+49 PDEGEDYT
-57 LSEHEITGAY
+57 LSEHEISDAY
-67 SYIDYSP
+67 TLITEG
-74 IMKCLDE
+74 IVMKCLDV
-81 QAMKSGSHYVAYTV
+81 QAMNRGTHHAAYTV
-95 SNGELTELERHTFS
+95 ENGELVELERHTVS
-109 QDYEFDGT
+109 QDYELNGVT
-117 VRHLEFEWCEY
+117 YPLGFEWCM
-128 GEGVAITYLN
+128 N
-138 PYVATNNGFD
+138 
-148 IYNNEFYSTSP
+148 
-159 ERFMICFQRSDG
+159 DG
-171 TFYPVTANLYTGEI
+171 QLILPYTGENYPI
-185 SDVLAGVAPEH
+185 AEYRYRAAPERVFVPLYRKDINSRYPVMLNLLTGEVTDVLSGVELENIQNINVSPSGNH
-196 ICSADMSPDGKSMV
+196 LLLMCSS
-210 LGCRESTDAP
+210 DALCEDVTVWHYD
-220 IIRWYYEPETGKL
+220 IAEKTL
-233 TDITG
+233 TDITDISPHKMG
-238 ITPEGPGAYCRPVG
+238 GTFVSDNIICVCE
-252 DGIIGFF
+252 DGIIRRCNL
-259 SSEIPENAY
+259 E
-268 YELNRLWRT
+268 
-277 DVNTGESEL
+277 TGELEEL
-286 LCVSGADPHVE
+286 YNANTSGENV
-297 FCYDRTFNRYMLVS
+297 RTFDSSMTAGRYVLF
-311 QDGTLVSIDIATGI
+311 
-325 STPVSDASPYQ
+325 
-336 VRYSPD
+336 YSPGRLFAVD
-342 STKALLMFYDGTTV
+342 VIDGAVLDIGAVQSEPYSVCYSIYEDKALLMFYDGETV
-356 TGLSVVEFEA
+356 TGLSVVDFEA

-374 PEDFAVS
+374 PENFAAS
-381 ADNYSYPG
+381 GSYPG
-389 ISWLGSGVF
+389 INWLSSETF
-398 ALDNGADGTNDSL
+398 SLDNGANGVDDPL

-417 LQTPSEGN
+417 LQAPSEGN
-425 PDKVWV
+425 PDEVWV

-459 LENYGAEPSV
+459 LESYGAEPSV

-521 YYYSNAYGR
+521 YYYSNANGR
-530 IKGAELWYKDV
+530 IKGAEIWYKDV
-541 WAANEPLLT
+541 WEANEPLLT

-583 LELPDFASLELEAL
+583 SDLPDFASLELEAL

-609 EGAIDELTRR
+609 EGAIDELMRR
-619 FVSEPDAVLD
+619 FVSDPDGVLS

-637 PAPHSPGETA
+637 PAPHFPDETA
-647 AEHIATAL
+647 AEHIATAI
-655 ALHASWD
+655 ALHAAWD
-662 GGELGKSFPA
+662 GGELGESFPA

>member
-28 GTATPTP
+28 GTATPAP
-35 EPGTPEAAGFDVLT
+35 EPSTPEAAGFDVLT
-49 PVEGTDYT
+49 PVEGEDYT
-57 LSEHEITGAY
+57 LSEHEITDAY
-67 SYIDYSP
+67 TLITEG
-74 IMKCLDE
+74 IVMKCLDE
-81 QAMKSGSHYVAYTV
+81 QAMNRGTHYAAYTV
-95 SNGELTELERHTFS
+95 ENGELVELERHTIS
-109 QDYEFDGT
+109 RDYELNGVTYPLD
-117 VRHLEFEWCEY
+117 FEWCM
-128 GEGVAITYLN
+128 N
-138 PYVATNNGFD
+138 
-148 IYNNEFYSTSP
+148 
-159 ERFMICFQRSDG
+159 DG
-171 TFYPVTANLYTGEI
+171 QLILPYTGENYPI
-185 SDVLAGVAPEH
+185 AEYRYRATPERVFVPLYRKDINSLYPVMLNLLTGEVTDVLSGVELENIQNINVSPSGNH
-196 ICSADMSPDGKSMV
+196 LLLMCSS
-210 LGCRESTDAP
+210 DALCEDVTVWHYD
-220 IIRWYYEPETGKL
+220 IAEKTL
-233 TDITG
+233 TDITDISPHKMG
-238 ITPEGPGAYCRPVG
+238 GTFVSDNIICVCE
-252 DGIIGFF
+252 DGIIRRCNL
-259 SSEIPENAY
+259 E
-268 YELNRLWRT
+268 
-277 DVNTGESEL
+277 TGELEEL
-286 LCVSGADPHVE
+286 YNANTSGENVRMFGSSMTAG
-297 FCYDRTFNRYMLVS
+297 RYVLF
-311 QDGTLVSIDIATGI
+311 
-325 STPVSDASPYQ
+325 
-336 VRYSPD
+336 YSPGRLFAVD
-342 STKALLMFYDGTTV
+342 VIDGAVLDIGAVQSEPYSVCYSIYEDKALLMFYDGETV
-356 TGLSVVEFEA
+356 TGLSVVDFEA

-381 ADNYSYPG
+381 GSYPG
-389 ISWLGSGVF
+389 ISWLGSETF
-398 ALDNGADGTNDSL
+398 SLDNGADGTDDPL

-417 LQTPSEGN
+417 LQAPSEES
-425 PDKVWV
+425 PDEVWV

-541 WAANEPLLT
+541 WDANKPLLT

-570 SVDAADYGFTQIG
+570 SVDAADYGFNQIG
-583 LELPDFASLELEAL
+583 PELPDFASLGLEAL

-637 PAPHSPGETA
+637 PAPHFPEETA

-655 ALHASWD
+655 ALHAAWD
-662 GGELGKSFPA
+662 SGELSEGFPA

-681 DTQKLVAL
+681 DAQKLVAL

-699 GFLAG
+699 GFQAG

>member
-49 PVEGTDYT
+49 PDEGEDYA
-57 LSEHEITGAY
+57 LSEHEISDAY
-67 SYIDYSP
+67 TLITEGNV
-74 IMKCLDE
+74 MKCLDE
-81 QAMKSGSHYVAYTV
+81 QAMNRGTHYAAYTV
-95 SNGELTELERHTFS
+95 ENGELVELERHTVS
-109 QDYEFDGT
+109 RDYELNGVTYPLD
-117 VRHLEFEWCEY
+117 FEWCMNDRQL
-128 GEGVAITYLN
+128 IL
-138 PYVATNNGFD
+138 P
-148 IYNNEFYSTSP
+148 
-159 ERFMICFQRSDG
+159 
-171 TFYPVTANLYTGEI
+171 YTGENYYPI
-185 SDVLAGVAPEH
+185 AEYRYRAAPERVFVPLYRKDINSLYPVMLNLLTGEVTDVLSGVELENIQNINVSPSGNH
-196 ICSADMSPDGKSMV
+196 LLLMCSS
-210 LGCRESTDAP
+210 DALCEDVTVWHYD
-220 IIRWYYEPETGKL
+220 IAEKTL
-233 TDITG
+233 TDITDISPHKMSG
-238 ITPEGPGAYCRPVG
+238 TFVSDNIICICE
-252 DGIIGFF
+252 DGIIRRCNL
-259 SSEIPENAY
+259 E
-268 YELNRLWRT
+268 
-277 DVNTGESEL
+277 TGELEEL
-286 LCVSGADPHVE
+286 YNANASGENVRMFGSSMTAG
-297 FCYDRTFNRYMLVS
+297 RYVLF
-311 QDGTLVSIDIATGI
+311 
-325 STPVSDASPYQ
+325 
-336 VRYSPD
+336 YSPGRLFAVD
-342 STKALLMFYDGTTV
+342 VIDGDVLDIGAVQSEPYSVCYSIYEDKALLMFYDGTTV
-356 TGLSVVEFEA
+356 TGLSVVDFEA

-381 ADNYSYPG
+381 AGNYSYPG

-398 ALDNGADGTNDSL
+398 ALDNGADGTDDPL

-417 LQTPSEGN
+417 LQTPSGES
-425 PDKVWV
+425 PDEVLV

-541 WAANEPLLT
+541 WDANKPLLT
-550 DMAEQFDTL
+550 DMAEQYGTL
-559 MSNVEILSAVP
+559 MNNVEILSAAP

-583 LELPDFASLELEAL
+583 PDLPDFASLELEAL

-619 FVSEPDAVLD
+619 FVSEPDGFLD
-629 YLLALGST
+629 YLLALGRT

-699 GFLAG
+699 GFQAG

>member
-49 PVEGTDYT
+49 PDEGEDYA
-57 LSEHEITGAY
+57 LSEHEISDAY
-67 SYIDYSP
+67 TLITEG
-74 IMKCLDE
+74 IVMKCIDD
-81 QAMKSGSHYVAYTV
+81 QAMNRGTHYAAYTV
-95 SNGELTELERHTFS
+95 ENGQLVELERHTVS
-109 QDYEFDGT
+109 QNYELNGVAYPLD
-117 VRHLEFEWCEY
+117 FEWCM
-128 GEGVAITYLN
+128 N
-138 PYVATNNGFD
+138 
-148 IYNNEFYSTSP
+148 
-159 ERFMICFQRSDG
+159 DG
-171 TFYPVTANLYTGEI
+171 KLILPYTGENYPI
-185 SDVLAGVAPEH
+185 AEYRYRAAPERVFVPLYRKDINSLYPVMLNLLTGEVTDVLSGVELENIQNINVSPSGNH
-196 ICSADMSPDGKSMV
+196 LLLMCSS
-210 LGCRESTDAP
+210 DALCEDVTVWHYD
-220 IIRWYYEPETGKL
+220 IAEKTL
-233 TDITG
+233 TDITDISPHKMG
-238 ITPEGPGAYCRPVG
+238 GTFVTDNIICVCE
-252 DGIIGFF
+252 DGIIRRCNL
-259 SSEIPENAY
+259 E
-268 YELNRLWRT
+268 
-277 DVNTGESEL
+277 TGELEEL
-286 LCVSGADPHVE
+286 YNANTSGENVRMFGSSMTAG
-297 FCYDRTFNRYMLVS
+297 RYVLF
-311 QDGTLVSIDIATGI
+311 
-325 STPVSDASPYQ
+325 
-336 VRYSPD
+336 YSPGRLFAVD
-342 STKALLMFYDGTTV
+342 VIDGDVLDIGAVQSEPYSVCYSIYEDKALLMFYDGTTV
-356 TGLSVVEFEA
+356 TGLSVVDFEA

-381 ADNYSYPG
+381 AGNYSYPG

-398 ALDNGADGTNDSL
+398 ALDNGADGTDDPL

-417 LQTPSEGN
+417 LQAPSGEN
-425 PDKVWV
+425 PDEVWV

-511 TLLGERGDLV
+511 TLLGERSDLV

-541 WAANEPLLT
+541 WDANKPLLT

-583 LELPDFASLELEAL
+583 PELPDFASLGLEAL

-609 EGAIDELTRR
+609 EGAIDELMRR
-619 FVSEPDAVLD
+619 FVSDPDGVLS

-637 PAPHSPGETA
+637 PAPHFPDETA
-647 AEHIATAL
+647 AEHIATAI
-655 ALHASWD
+655 ALHAAWD
-662 GGELGKSFPA
+662 GGELGESFPA

-681 DTQKLVAL
+681 DTQRLVAL
-689 MEDAQASVQS
+689 MEDAQASVQI
-699 GFLAG
+699 GFQAG

>member
-1 MKKIPAVCLALTMLF
+1 MKKIPAVFLALTMLF

-67 SYIDYSP
+67 TLITEG
-74 IMKCLDE
+74 IVMKCLDE
-81 QAMKSGSHYVAYTV
+81 QAMNRGTHYAAYTV
-95 SNGELTELERHTFS
+95 ENGELVELERHTVS
-109 QDYEFDGT
+109 QDYELNGVTYPLD
-117 VRHLEFEWCEY
+117 FEWCM
-128 GEGVAITYLN
+128 N
-138 PYVATNNGFD
+138 
-148 IYNNEFYSTSP
+148 
-159 ERFMICFQRSDG
+159 DG
-171 TFYPVTANLYTGEI
+171 KLILPYTGENYPI
-185 SDVLAGVAPEH
+185 AEYRYRAAPERVFVPLYRKDINSLYPVMLNLLTGEVTDVLSGVELENIQNINVSPSGNH
-196 ICSADMSPDGKSMV
+196 LLLMCSS
-210 LGCRESTDAP
+210 DALCEDVTVWHYD
-220 IIRWYYEPETGKL
+220 IAEKTL
-233 TDITG
+233 TDITDISPHKTG
-238 ITPEGPGAYCRPVG
+238 GTFVSDNIICTCE
-252 DGIIGFF
+252 DGIIRRCDLETGELEELYNANT
-259 SSEIPENAY
+259 SGENAQM
-268 YELNRLWRT
+268 LGSSMT
-277 DVNTGESEL
+277 AG
-286 LCVSGADPHVE
+286 
-297 FCYDRTFNRYMLVS
+297 RYVLF
-311 QDGTLVSIDIATGI
+311 
-325 STPVSDASPYQ
+325 
-336 VRYSPD
+336 YSPGRLFAVD
-342 STKALLMFYDGTTV
+342 VIDGAVLDIGAVQSEPYSVTYSIFDDKALLMFYDGTTV
-356 TGLSVVEFEA
+356 TGLSVVDFEA
-366 QTLSEYPV
+366 QTVAEYPV
-374 PEDFAVS
+374 PENFAAS
-381 ADNYSYPG
+381 GSYPG
-389 ISWLGSGVF
+389 INWLSSEIF
-398 ALDNGADGTNDSL
+398 SLDNGANGVDDPL

-417 LQTPSEGN
+417 LQAPSEGN
-425 PDKVWV
+425 PDEVWV

-482 PEYSIIFAVL
+482 PEYSIIFSVL

-511 TLLGERGDLV
+511 TFLGERGDLV

-541 WAANEPLLT
+541 WDANKPLLT
-550 DMAEQFDTL
+550 DMAEQYGTL
-559 MSNVEILSAVP
+559 MNNVEILSAAP

-583 LELPDFASLELEAL
+583 SELPDFASLELEAL

-619 FVSEPDAVLD
+619 FVSEPDGFLD

-637 PAPHSPGETA
+637 PTPHSPGETA

-655 ALHASWD
+655 ALHAAWD
-662 GGELGKSFPA
+662 SGELSEGFPA

-681 DTQKLVAL
+681 DTQKLVVL

-699 GFLAG
+699 GFQAG

>member
-1 MKKIPAVCLALTMLF
+1 MKKIPAVFLALTMLF
-16 TTACG
+16 TTACR

-35 EPGTPEAAGFDVLT
+35 EPGTPEAAGFDVLA
-49 PVEGTDYT
+49 PDEGEDYT
-57 LSEHEITGAY
+57 LSEHEISDAY
-67 SYIDYSP
+67 TLITEG
-74 IMKCLDE
+74 IVMKCIDD
-81 QAMKSGSHYVAYTV
+81 QAMNRGTHYAAYTV
-95 SNGELTELERHTFS
+95 ENGELVELERHTVS
-109 QDYEFDGT
+109 QDYELNGVTYPLD
-117 VRHLEFEWCEY
+117 FEWCM
-128 GEGVAITYLN
+128 N
-138 PYVATNNGFD
+138 
-148 IYNNEFYSTSP
+148 
-159 ERFMICFQRSDG
+159 DG
-171 TFYPVTANLYTGEI
+171 KLILPYTGENYPI
-185 SDVLAGVAPEH
+185 AEYRYRAAPERVFVPLYRKDINSLYPVMLNLLTGEVTDVLSGVELENIQNINVSPSGNH
-196 ICSADMSPDGKSMV
+196 LLLMCSS
-210 LGCRESTDAP
+210 DALCEDVTVWHYD
-220 IIRWYYEPETGKL
+220 IAEKTL
-233 TDITG
+233 TDITDISPHKTG
-238 ITPEGPGAYCRPVG
+238 GTFVSDNIICVCE
-252 DGIIGFF
+252 DGIIRRCNL
-259 SSEIPENAY
+259 E
-268 YELNRLWRT
+268 
-277 DVNTGESEL
+277 TGELEEL
-286 LCVSGADPHVE
+286 YNANTSGENVRMFDSSMTAG
-297 FCYDRTFNRYMLVS
+297 RYVLF
-311 QDGTLVSIDIATGI
+311 
-325 STPVSDASPYQ
+325 
-336 VRYSPD
+336 YSPGRLFAVD
-342 STKALLMFYDGTTV
+342 VIDGAVLDIGAVQSEPYSVCYSIYEDKALLMFYDGTTV
-356 TGLSVVEFEA
+356 TGLSVVDFEA

-374 PEDFAVS
+374 PENFAAS
-381 ADNYSYPG
+381 GSYPG
-389 ISWLGSGVF
+389 INWLSSETF
-398 ALDNGADGTNDSL
+398 SLDNGANGVDDPL

-417 LQTPSEGN
+417 LQAPSEGN
-425 PDKVWV
+425 PDEVWV

-501 LRRFDDPECF
+501 LRRFDDPESF

-521 YYYSNAYGR
+521 YYYSNANGR

-541 WAANEPLLT
+541 WEANEPLLT

-583 LELPDFASLELEAL
+583 SDLPDFASLELEAL
-597 GAYYLNSDGAYS
+597 GAYYLNSDGAHS

-629 YLLALGST
+629 YLLALGRT
-637 PAPHSPGETA
+637 PAPHFPEESA

-655 ALHASWD
+655 ALYAAWD
-662 GGELGKSFPA
+662 GGELGESFPA

-699 GFLAG
+699 GFQPG